1 MTVLV
6 LGDTETTGIGPQ
18 ARVVEIAGIVIDHDL
33 NILEEF
39 GTLINPGIPIPEGAT
54 AIHGITDEMVSGQPT
69 MEQFKLTVHQEPIC
83 LLAYNS
89 RFDLPFF
96 KQAFNVNSDF
106 CVLKL
111 ARSLNLPTANHKLQ
125 TLREHFGVAA
135 NSAHRAV
142 DDCKVTLQV
151 LRHLL
156 NISGRSLHDHMG
168 TKPHML
174 SIMPMGEHKGKS
186 VMDVPLSYRNWV
198 LKQPD
203 MDVNLRFTF
212 ETINKML

>member
-1 MTVLV
+1 MTLV
-6 LGDTETTGIGPQ
+6 LGDTETTGIGPS
-18 ARVVEIAGIVIDHDL
+18 ARVVEIAGLVIDEDL
-33 NILEEF
+33 NVLEEF
-39 GTLINPGIPIPEGAT
+39 GTLINPGIPIPAGAS
-54 AIHGITDEMVSGQPT
+54 AIHGITDEMVQSQPT
-69 MEQFKLTVHQEPIC
+69 IEQFKSSVAQSPIQ

-96 KQAFNVNSDF
+96 QQAFNVQQDF
-106 CVLKL
+106 CILKL
-111 ARSLNLPTANHKLQ
+111 ARSLNLPTENNKLQ
-125 TLREHFGVAA
+125 TLREHFGFEA
-135 NSAHRAV
+135 NAAHRAL
-142 DDCKVTLQV
+142 DDCKITLQV
-151 LRHLL
+151 LRELL
-156 NISGRSLHDHMG
+156 KISGRSLQDHIG